1 MPTFIGNF
9 LYANTG
15 IMGLGAGLTA
25 GPIVVAVLVT
35 FFTLLLKE
43 ATRAYTA
50 GVFAAY
56 VAYLWV
62 YAKWRS
68 MKTSGRARS
77 VGGSSTSFDDVFD
90 LVVVGFGGAGAAAAL
105 EAANRGL
112 KVLIIER
119 FGGGGATARS
129 GGVYYAGGGTAL
141 QTKLGVKDSP
151 ENMFK
156 YLKEEMAG
164 TVPDSELRVF
174 AEASR
179 GDVDFL
185 LEHGVA
191 VGQVEGAKIFDF
203 HKTSHPPNG
212 YSLYFSGSEQAAPFC
227 DKAYPAQRG
236 HLAVGTKEMPGS
248 TVGTGAVLFGGM
260 RKAAEK
266 KQNITIRIQTAGTN
280 LIMDGDKVVGIE
292 TRSLDTCP
300 WGLQLLAE
308 LAEALGS
315 CMKPPQ
321 LKPCDA
327 FAQWTI
333 RNIERTYGQPRLVKA
348 NKGVV
353 IAAGGFGANLS
364 MVKEHCPQYTGCM
377 PLGTLGDDGSG
388 MELGTNVG
396 AKVTGMDRGSAW
408 KFTYPPEA
416 FLKTVQVGTNG
427 TRLGNEDVYGARLTA
442 NMTSA
447 GGEAWLV
454 MDQKLWDEAKAEMTT
469 SKTMVIFQKGFGW
482 MNLHANRK
490 KGATLAELATKCK
503 LPASTFK
510 QTMEEYNGYCRK
522 GEDTQFGKNKKFLS
536 TIENG
541 PFYAIHFAAANTL
554 WMTPFL
560 TLGGLKVDFS
570 SGLVLNEQGEKI
582 QGLYAA
588 GRSAAGIPAVSYVSG
603 LSIADCVFT
612 GRRAAR
618 HAAGKASGLPEE
630 AMQFYKQ

>member
-25 GPIVVAVLVT
+25 GPIVVGVLVA
-35 FFTLLLKE
+35 FFTLLIKE
-43 ATRAYTA
+43 ATRVYTA
-50 GVFAAY
+50 GAFAAY
-56 VAYLWV
+56 VVYLFG

-68 MKTSGRARS
+68 VGSRRRAPS
-77 VGGSSTSFDDVFD
+77 VGGGAQYDDVFD

-112 KVLIIER
+112 KVLVIER

-141 QTKLGVKDSP
+141 QSKLGVKDDP
-151 ENMFK
+151 ENMFR
-156 YLKEEMAG
+156 YLKEEMGG
-164 TVPDSELRVF
+164 TVPDAELRVF

-179 GDVDFL
+179 GDVNFL
-185 LEHGVA
+185 LEHGVS

-212 YSLYFSGSEQAAPFC
+212 YALYFSGSEQAAPFC
-227 DKAYPAQRG
+227 EQAYPAQRG

-260 RKAAEK
+260 QRAALK
-266 KQNITIRIQTAGTN
+266 HSNITLRIQTAGTR
-280 LIMDGDKVVGIE
+280 LVMDHGKVAGIE
-292 TRSLDTCP
+292 TRNLDSCP

-333 RNIERTYGQPRLVKA
+333 RNIEATYGHPRIVKA
-348 NKGVV
+348 RKGVV

-364 MVKEHCPQYTGCM
+364 MVRQHCPQYTGCM

-388 MELGTNVG
+388 IGLGMAVG
-396 AKVTGMDRGSAW
+396 AKLTGMDRGSAW

-416 FLKTVQVGTNG
+416 FLKTVQVGMDG

-442 NMTSA
+442 NMTKA

-454 MDQKLWDEAKAEMTT
+454 MDQKLWDEAKAEVTT

-482 MNLHANRK
+482 MNLYMNRK
-490 KGATLAELATKCK
+490 KGATLAELAQQCK
-503 LPASTFK
+503 LPASSLKRTI
-510 QTMEEYNGYCRK
+510 EEYNEGCRA
-522 GEDTQFGKNKKFLS
+522 GEDKQFKKNKKFLS
-536 TIENG
+536 AIENG
-541 PFYAIHFAAANTL
+541 PYYAIHFAAANTL

-570 SGLVLNEQGEKI
+570 TGLVLNDQGDKI

-588 GRSAAGIPAVSYVSG
+588 GRSASGIPAVSYVSG
-603 LSIADCVFT
+603 LSIADCVFS

-618 HAAGKASGLPEE
+618 HAAGQASGLPEE
-630 AMQFYKQ
+630 AMHLYK